1 MEATEAMTTTL
12 STDQPTDFI
21 LVEITIKTWDDE
33 TENSAAENFLN

>member
-1 MEATEAMTTTL
+1 MEATTISL

-33 TENSAAENFLN
+33 TENSGAENFLN